1 MTLYLSGESS
11 TGGFHVLSYFYLQ
24 HSLSVPLWVCLLGSQ
39 DLEEVGPW
47 SGRVSMGW
55 TVLSVTAQP
64 PVGSEVL
71 GMALTRPPDLRVL
84 KMGIKVVFEA
94 MRT

>member
-1 MTLYLSGESS
+1 
-11 TGGFHVLSYFYLQ
+11 
-24 HSLSVPLWVCLLGSQ
+24 
-39 DLEEVGPW
+39 
-47 SGRVSMGW
+47 MGW